1 MAALLNYE
9 NGPCTEADVSKSRQI
24 IIVDGGDRIVC
35 DATEEASIWEL
46 WVLED
51 KIDVLLEKED
61 ELGEIAHSV
70 ADNCAQLAWV
80 EACQNLEQAR

>member
-1 MAALLNYE
+1 
-9 NGPCTEADVSKSRQI
+9 
-24 IIVDGGDRIVC
+24 
-35 DATEEASIWEL
+35 
-46 WVLED
+46 VLED